1 MSDFTKILDRIR
13 EALPEYGEPIIAVL
27 EIAQAATG
35 LGGNA
40 AEQGLRMLEAA
51 LKALEQ
57 GSHDPIAHATI
68 LAKVAELHDQT
79 SADRAREDAE
89 LAALAPPA
97 EPAPGGA

>member
-1 MSDFTKILDRIR
+1 MSELTRILDRIR
-13 EALPEYGEPIIAVL
+13 DALPEYGEPIIAVL

-35 LGGNA
+35 LGGTA
-40 AEQGLRMLEAA
+40 AAQGLRMLEAA

-57 GSHDPIAHATI
+57 GSHDPVEHAAI

-89 LAALAPPA
+89 LAALTPPSGTPESA
-97 EPAPGGA
+97 G